1 MNMQDRPFVFIGN
14 NVAVDF
20 INTEIVSH
28 GDLID
33 LLRDGADLV
42 RWAQGASLSIQSP
55 LRPTDFKK
63 ALGLR
68 AVLKTLYAAMIDKL
82 PAPPEALTALNQHLS
97 RHCSRE
103 VLRFNKRESG
113 YTLEPTQG
121 PLSMP
126 VLLAHLAYEGA
137 KLLASPQATRLK
149 HCGNPD
155 CVLIFLDTSRSQKR
169 RWCSMETCGNRAKVA
184 THYRNSLSQG
194 KG

>member
-1 MNMQDRPFVFIGN
+1 MFIGN

-28 GDLID
+28 GDLVD
-33 LLRDGADLV
+33 LLRDDADLV
-42 RWAQGASLSIQSP
+42 RWTQGANLTIQSP
-55 LRPTDFKK
+55 LHPADLKQ
-63 ALGLR
+63 ALALR
-68 AVLKTLYAAMIDKL
+68 AVLKTLYTATMDNL
-82 PAPPEALTALNQHLS
+82 PIPPDALATLNQHLLK
-97 RHCSRE
+97 HCPRQ
-103 VLRFNKRESG
+103 VLRFNKREGG
-113 YTLEPTQG
+113 YILEPTQA
-121 PLSMP
+121 PLSIP

-184 THYRNSLSQG
+184 THYRNRLSQG
-194 KG
+194 